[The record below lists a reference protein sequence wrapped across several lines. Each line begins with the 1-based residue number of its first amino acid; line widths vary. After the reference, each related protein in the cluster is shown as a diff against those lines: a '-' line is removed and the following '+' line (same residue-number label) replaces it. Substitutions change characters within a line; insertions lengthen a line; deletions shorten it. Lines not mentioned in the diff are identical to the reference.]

1 MSLRRKNARPDATR
15 CACDPNGRQDRRQ
28 GTAGREAS
36 AADAG
41 DHPGRSAPSVQG
53 PRGERE
59 VPQRADPEA
68 ARSPGADPEPARL
81 PAGEETGDP
90 RPADDHAEAARG
102 RGDAGRGLHASEGAF
117 AEGGRGDQGSE
128 RAAGGGAGP
137 ARLGRDPFRA
147 GVPIPVK
154 ASDRI
159 LLVEDKESLRAVLR
173 KTLEAEGFGV
183 DEAPDGRAALEKIRC
198 DRFVMVLT
206 DLRLPAASGHEV
218 LKAAVAADPDMPVI
232 LMTAYGTIR
241 DAVSAMKA
249 GAYDYLEKPVD
260 TDHLLALVKRALDH
274 RNLLHENT
282 LLKER
287 FSREL
292 DVPEIL
298 GDSQALKRALDQV
311 RKVAPTDATVLL
323 LGESGSGKELFARAV
338 HAAGTKKGKFEI
350 ADKGTLFLDEI
361 GDLSFGLQG
370 KVLRVIEHRQFERV
384 GGTETRS
391 VDIRLV
397 AATNKDLKT
406 LVAQGSFRQD
416 LYFRLSVF
424 PITVPPLRERV
435 DDIPILARH
444 FLKKFAAEQKKRGP
458 ISVPPETIRALCA
471 YAWPGNVRELENTI
485 ERALILGEG
494 EPIRPEDLHLPTTP
508 LKG

>member
-1 MSLRRKNARPDATR
+1 M
-15 CACDPNGRQDRRQ
+15 
-28 GTAGREAS
+28 
-36 AADAG
+36 
-41 DHPGRSAPSVQG
+41 
-53 PRGERE
+53 
-59 VPQRADPEA
+59 
-68 ARSPGADPEPARL
+68 
-81 PAGEETGDP
+81 
-90 RPADDHAEAARG
+90 
-102 RGDAGRGLHASEGAF
+102 
-117 AEGGRGDQGSE
+117 
-128 RAAGGGAGP
+128 
-137 ARLGRDPFRA
+137 
-147 GVPIPVK
+147 K

-159 LLVEDKESLRAVLR
+159 LLVEDKESLRTVLR

-183 DEAPDGRAALEKIRC
+183 DEAPDGRAALEKIRR
-198 DRFVMVLT
+198 DRFAMVLT

-218 LKAAVAADPDMPVI
+218 LKAAVAADPEMPVI

-241 DAVSAMKA
+241 DAVGAMKA

-260 TDHLLALVKRALDH
+260 TDHLLALVRRALDH
-274 RNLLHENT
+274 RSLLHENT

-287 FSREL
+287 FSQEL

-298 GDSQALKRALDQV
+298 GDSPALKRALDLV

-338 HAAGTKKGKFEI
+338 HHLSGRKTHSFFPINCAAIPENLLESELFGYEKGAFTGAAGTKKGKFEI

-361 GDLSFGLQG
+361 GDLSLGLQG
-370 KVLRVIEHRQFERV
+370 KVLRVIEQRQFERV

-397 AATNKDLKT
+397 AATNKDLKA
-406 LVAQGSFRQD
+406 LVAHGTFRQD
-416 LYFRLSVF
+416 LFFRLSVF
-424 PITVPPLRERV
+424 PVTVPPLRERV

-458 ISVPPETIRALCA
+458 ITLSPETIRALCA

-494 EPIRPEDLHLPTTP
+494 EPIRPEDLHLPGTP
-508 LKG
+508 QDG

>member
-1 MSLRRKNARPDATR
+1 
-15 CACDPNGRQDRRQ
+15 
-28 GTAGREAS
+28 
-36 AADAG
+36 
-41 DHPGRSAPSVQG
+41 
-53 PRGERE
+53 
-59 VPQRADPEA
+59 
-68 ARSPGADPEPARL
+68 
-81 PAGEETGDP
+81 
-90 RPADDHAEAARG
+90 
-102 RGDAGRGLHASEGAF
+102 
-117 AEGGRGDQGSE
+117 
-128 RAAGGGAGP
+128 
-137 ARLGRDPFRA
+137 
-147 GVPIPVK
+147 VK

-183 DEAPDGRAALEKIRC
+183 DEAPDGRAALEKIRR
-198 DRFVMVLT
+198 DRFAMVLT

-218 LKAAVAADPDMPVI
+218 LKAAVAADPEMPVI

-338 HAAGTKKGKFEI
+338 HHLSGRKAHSFFPINCAAIPENLLESELFGYEKGAFTGAAGTKKGKFEI

-361 GDLSFGLQG
+361 GDLSLGLQG

-406 LVAQGSFRQD
+406 LVAQGNFRQD

-458 ISVPPETIRALCA
+458 ITVPPETIRALCA

>member
-1 MSLRRKNARPDATR
+1 
-15 CACDPNGRQDRRQ
+15 
-28 GTAGREAS
+28 
-36 AADAG
+36 
-41 DHPGRSAPSVQG
+41 
-53 PRGERE
+53 
-59 VPQRADPEA
+59 
-68 ARSPGADPEPARL
+68 
-81 PAGEETGDP
+81 
-90 RPADDHAEAARG
+90 
-102 RGDAGRGLHASEGAF
+102 
-117 AEGGRGDQGSE
+117 
-128 RAAGGGAGP
+128 
-137 ARLGRDPFRA
+137 
-147 GVPIPVK
+147 VK
-154 ASDRI
+154 AADRI
-159 LLVEDKESLRAVLR
+159 LLVEDKESLRSVLR

-183 DEAPDGRAALEKIRC
+183 DEAPDGRSALEKIRR
-198 DRFVMVLT
+198 DRFAMVLT

-218 LKAAVAADPDMPVI
+218 LKAAVAADPEMPVI

-241 DAVSAMKA
+241 DAVGAMKA

-274 RNLLHENT
+274 RSLLHENT

-287 FSREL
+287 FSQEL

-298 GDSQALKRALDQV
+298 GDSRALKRALDQV

-338 HAAGTKKGKFEI
+338 HHLSGRKTHSFFPINCAAIPENLLESELFGYERGAFTGAAGTKKGKFEI

-361 GDLSFGLQG
+361 GDLSLGLQG
-370 KVLRVIEHRQFERV
+370 KVLLVIEHGQCERA

-397 AATNKDLKT
+397 AATNKELMT

-458 ISVPPETIRALCA
+458 ITVPPETIRALCA
-471 YAWPGNVRELENTI
+471 YAWPGNVRELENAI

-494 EPIRPEDLHLPTTP
+494 DPIRPEDLHLPATP